1 MLADTLVK
9 NGAIKFGEFKLTSG
23 AISSYYVDIKEVST
37 HPQILKEIV
46 ENIRPHLTAD
56 IIAGVELG
64 AVPLVVA
71 TAILTDKP
79 YIIIRKERSHG
90 TGSLIIGNNFEG
102 KEIDLIEDVVT
113 TGGSVVKAV
122 EILRENKAIVK
133 RAICVVDRE
142 EGGRKNLLDHG
153 IELIPLVKISQIKR

>member
-9 NGAIKFGEFKLTSG
+9 SGAIKFGEFKLTSG
-23 AISSYYVDIKEVST
+23 AMSSYYVDIKEVCTNPST
-37 HPQILKEIV
+37 LKEIV
-46 ENIRPHLTAD
+46 ENIRPNITAG

-64 AVPLVVA
+64 AVPLIVA
-71 TAILTDKP
+71 TSIIANKP

-102 KEIDLIEDVVT
+102 KEVDLIEDVVT

-133 RAICVVDRE
+133 KAICVVDRE
-142 EGGRKNLLDHG
+142 EGGKKNLLDHG

>member
-9 NGAIKFGEFKLTSG
+9 SGAIKFGEFKLTSG
-23 AISSYYVDIKEVST
+23 AMSSYYVDIKEICTNPST
-37 HPQILKEIV
+37 LKEIV
-46 ENIRPHLTAD
+46 ENIKPNITAG

-64 AVPLVVA
+64 AVPLIVA
-71 TAILTDKP
+71 TSIIANKP

-102 KEIDLIEDVVT
+102 KEVDLIEDVVT

-133 RAICVVDRE
+133 KAICVVDRE
-142 EGGRKNLLDHG
+142 EGGKKNLLDHG